1 MYLEWCKIFKHL
13 GSAIS
18 IAFKDINDKG
28 LDFKNNL
35 KLLVHDLKICS
46 PESPEAKFIQ
56 NFIQIENSLKI

>member
-35 KLLVHDLKICS
+35 KLFVEDLKIC
-46 PESPEAKFIQ
+46 EADSLEGKFVH
-56 NFIQIENSLKI
+56 NFIRKEK